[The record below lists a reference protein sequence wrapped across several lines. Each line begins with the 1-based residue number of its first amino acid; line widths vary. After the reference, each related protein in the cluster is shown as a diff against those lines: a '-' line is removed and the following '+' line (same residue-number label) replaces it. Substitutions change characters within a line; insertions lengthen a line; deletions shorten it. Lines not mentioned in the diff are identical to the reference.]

1 MPVLTEGDVEVWIF
15 FADPAR
21 HVRCFVK
28 GFEVVIDLNAPSV
41 IQSYDSNLPS
51 PSVLR
56 KALQTVKKNLELLRK
71 TWDEMEAL

>member
-1 MPVLTEGDVEVWIF
+1 LPVLTEGDVEVWIF

-28 GFEVVIDLNAPSV
+28 GFEVVIDLNVPGV

-51 PSVLR
+51 SGVLG
-56 KALQTVKKNLELLRK
+56 KALRTVQKNLEFLRK